1 MLTEAGAQALTTE
14 ELVAQAQQVW
24 RARTAH
30 SCPPRAS
37 AGALSWLVPSSW
49 RRKRWRNWG
58 SPGTD
63 QRRRCAR
70 LYTLVPDARP
80 RVAPDAPH
88 VAWQAEPQ
96 PHAVT
101 TTYTIASGETV
112 VGVGEG
118 VTL

>member
-1 MLTEAGAQALTTE
+1 
-14 ELVAQAQQVW
+14 
-24 RARTAH
+24 
-30 SCPPRAS
+30 
-37 AGALSWLVPSSW
+37 
-49 RRKRWRNWG
+49 
-58 SPGTD
+58 
-63 QRRRCAR
+63 

-96 PHAVT
+96 PNAVT
-101 TTYTIASGETV
+101 TTYIKASGETV